1 MHDSDA
7 NEEESTQVAGSGS
20 FRVPIPRREDLGWLL
35 IGGGIVGAV
44 VTLVRRRRRRR
55 GEWALHL
62 GLICA
67 GAGVLLRRRRAH
79 IERAEEN
86 IMAELDAL
94 DPIARAQVLKTVA
107 EQQLGRWRREDE
119 GPK

>member
-1 MHDSDA
+1 MHDSDV
-7 NEEESTQVAGSGS
+7 NEEESTGVAASGS
-20 FRVPIPRREDLGWLL
+20 IRVPIPRREDLGWLL
-35 IGGGIVGAV
+35 IGGGVVGAV
-44 VTLVRRRRRRR
+44 VTLARRRRRRR

-79 IERAEEN
+79 MERAEET

-107 EQQLGRWRREDE
+107 EQQLGRWRREE
-119 GPK
+119 T

>member
-1 MHDSDA
+1 MHDSDV
-7 NEEESTQVAGSGS
+7 NEEESIEIARSES
-20 FRVPIPRREDLGWLL
+20 IRVPLPRREDLCWLL

-44 VTLVRRRRRRR
+44 VRLVRRRRRRR
-55 GEWALHL
+55 GEWVLHL

-79 IERAEEN
+79 MERAEDN

-107 EQQLGRWRREDE
+107 EQQLGKWRREDE
-119 GPK
+119 GQK

>member
-1 MHDSDA
+1 MNDSDA
-7 NEEESTQVAGSGS
+7 NEEESPEIAGPGS
-20 FRVPIPRREDLGWLL
+20 IRVPIPRREDLGWLL
-35 IGGGIVGAV
+35 IGGGLVGAV
-44 VTLVRRRRRRR
+44 VTLARRHRRRR

-62 GLICA
+62 GLIFA

-79 IERAEEN
+79 MQQAEDN

-107 EQQLGRWRREDE
+107 EQQLGRWRREE
-119 GPK
+119 T